1 MRRYRVPLAAAG
13 VGVLVLLVF
22 WFFVYQPRAD
32 TLDTVDAEAE
42 QLTAQ
47 QQTVR
52 RHIARLEAI
61 AAEEERVRADLR
73 TARELIP
80 EGPQQPALLARL
92 QDAADAAGVSL
103 DGVTLGEPAPVQGA
117 PAPDEPGTVLAQS
130 PVTLSLA
137 GDYFDLVELFRRVE
151 TDVPRAVLLDNVHL
165 TEGEGGFPALSGVAS
180 GRAYSLVSS
189 DDPDLA
195 EGGQAST
202 GASSGAEGG
211 PDEAATGGD
220 GA

>member
-13 VGVLVLLVF
+13 VGVLVLLGF

-47 QQTVR
+47 QQSVR

-80 EGPQQPALLARL
+80 EDAQQPTLLARL
-92 QDAADAAGVSL
+92 QDAADAADVSL
-103 DGVTLGEPAPVQGA
+103 DGVTLGEPTPVQGA
-117 PAPDEPGTVLAQS
+117 PTPEEPGTVLAQV
-130 PVTLSLA
+130 PVTLTLA
-137 GDYFDLVELFRRVE
+137 GDYFDLVALLRRIE
-151 TDVPRAVLLDNVHL
+151 TDVPRAVLVDNVHL
-165 TEGEGGFPALSGVAS
+165 TEGDGGFPALSGVAS
-180 GRAYSLVSS
+180 GRAYSLVPA
-189 DDPDLA
+189 DDTDPA

-202 GASSGAEGG
+202 GASSGAGG

>member
-13 VGVLVLLVF
+13 VGVLVLLGF
-22 WFFVYQPRAD
+22 WFFVYQPRVD

-73 TARELIP
+73 TAGELIP
-80 EGPQQPALLARL
+80 EDAQQPALLVQL
-92 QDAADAAGVSL
+92 QEAADAADVHL
-103 DGVTLGEPAPVQGA
+103 DGVTLGEPSPVEGA
-117 PAPDEPGTVLAQS
+117 PAPDEPGMVLAEL
-130 PVTLSLA
+130 PVTLTLA
-137 GDYFDLVELFRRVE
+137 GDYFDLIALLRRVE
-151 TDVPRAVLLDNVHL
+151 TDVPRAVLVDNVHL

-189 DDPDLA
+189 DDPDPA

-202 GASSGAEGG
+202 EASSGAEGG
-211 PDEAATGGD
+211 PDEPATGGD